1 MREVMQDVKDLF
13 DQDMTADAKKLMQQ
27 HSLGLPQMTPL
38 QGFGFV
44 LPVAILAFASVR
56 ATFLEPMQE
65 LLEFMT
71 LRDLEQHPDASLIE
85 LDAAWKRHG
94 SKAVDKQT
102 LQNFARKATADA
114 IAYAAEASMT
124 SEPESRSKS
133 AAQRAF
139 LPAHINDY
147 PRTNGGIVRVSNGM
161 GVAHQLHRGSSREG
175 VMVYANRAG
184 RRDFVS
190 IKSPGTEV
198 WLAQLQLLFCVSSK
212 KGAPNVG
219 KPVVLATSSAAGGD
233 SVLKGTQVTQG
244 LRTLQAETPLEAPPA
259 EAPGPEGGFLPSPWP
274 ELSISPTPAQD
285 GGTCVTLLDCPPD
298 LYCNFG
304 GRCSSMINSSPEGSS
319 PAMGGESCFTPDD
332 CTGFLNA
339 NVANSVCNLVGQC
352 CYGLPTNHS
361 GCRGNG
367 DCFPGLVCTY
377 TAKAAYA
384 TCMQPVAT
392 GQACGARLDGQ
403 IDAIAVCGP
412 EDTCENE
419 VCTAVLTNAPCSLR
433 ADCGSGQTCNTARE
447 CTAPIPRQG
456 NCTSSDDCA
465 FNCDCGDS
473 GLCELTSD
481 FDYGYETALCNTTDD
496 CPVPS
501 SCNSSYQ
508 CEEPFTALSS
518 APATTAPATPE
529 YQSQAQRGGACVT
542 SLDCDMYSYLYCDI
556 SGHCSPMI
564 AHYQWGGGGS
574 CFTPGDCASLLS
586 ASVANSVCNTADQC
600 SYGNQ
605 LGLYGCRGNADCFPG
620 LVCTYTAKQ
629 AYARCV
635 QPVPTGQACGPR
647 LNGQIDEIVVCG
659 PEDTCQNGVCNAVA
673 TNASCSSRAN
683 CGSGQTCNTAG
694 ECTAPVPQ
702 QGACATSD
710 DCAFNC
716 DCGKAGLCELI
727 FDFDYGWEVA
737 LCNTTVDCP
746 VPGYCDSSYR
756 CNMNSFPQGRGGCY
770 SDRDCPERGAY
781 SICDGTD
788 PATTQCSF
796 PVEAN
801 GDCDSTDQC
810 DEGLIC
816 SNAICAAAPAN
827 LPCTNSSVCAHGSI
841 CDSSGFCDLPGHP
854 GVSCV
859 LDGDC
864 GTDLCTNG
872 TCVRRIASGQTCI
885 EGDPCDFGLICR
897 ADLGSTCAFPSYA
910 GDVCQSTAVCQTG
923 LQCVSGRCTA
933 PLSFG
938 AACTQADQCASGSV
952 CNGQSVCAEA
962 IAIGGSCQATADCA
976 IQAVCSSGQCTGVS
990 AGAACVSTDQ
1000 CGNGFVCNSS
1010 SICSLPAPMYGPCGI
1025 SGDCESGLTCYSNH
1039 ACYIPS
1045 PDGSFCS
1052 VSGECQTTSFCNI
1065 TAYEW
1070 ESECTPLLSAGSKCN
1085 DNDECVSDLVCDSQN
1100 ECETPQAVGS
1110 DCNSTADCE
1119 LEDRCEQGVCAVGG
1133 LSTTCFTTEDCG
1145 NGLVC
1150 NSANTCQLPMERY
1163 SPCNASADCASF
1175 YTCRDGNAYQE
1186 QGTNVSWV
1194 PSLICDLP
1202 QADGYSCY
1210 DAVDCAARL
1219 VCTSGSMCA
1228 VGQARGATCKLSA
1241 DCVLGDRC
1249 TNMACAAGPP
1259 SGSPC
1264 TTPDDCG
1271 NGLACNHANTCQTPA
1286 GLQAPCNASADCA
1299 SYLSCQD
1306 TTVSDTFGDYWEVQA
1321 CTTPFPDGDSCGEPG
1336 KSSSVMYLPVLL
1348 VNHDSYG
1355 RATSCSCS
1363 QRSTCNSSF
1372 ACAPPLTTGEPCQQ
1386 NVDCTSDLVCSSSN
1400 ICTVGQALGASCS
1413 STADCL
1419 PGDRCT
1425 DKTCAAGAAVSSA
1438 CATSDD
1444 CGNGQACNYANTC
1457 QMPLTY
1463 NSSCNAS
1470 GDCAQPLSCSVS
1482 NGDLCLP
1489 PNQEGDTC
1497 AGSGDCSRSMV
1508 CNSSHL
1514 CSPALPAGGQ
1524 CLTLDDCAGDLVC
1537 NSQNVCADGEAVG
1550 AHCSATVDCVQQSR
1564 CSASTCIAVANQ
1576 ATCTSTASCGNG
1588 FVCNH
1593 LQQCALPQGLGMS
1606 CNITADCGY
1615 NNTCITYFSY
1625 GDWVDGGNQSYCQF
1639 LGTPGDFCD
1648 TSDECIDNAPCI
1660 ENACGGPESSPEP
1673 EKSPSPE
1680 VMPNGMPSAG
1690 SPEEP
1695 VVPSSSPSPGS
1706 NITEGDLIP
1715 VVTSRQTLSGY
1726 SPASFNLLVQQQFQT
1741 ALSSNIQALTNSSVS
1756 VTIPLF
1762 TAGANIS
1769 SVVVTTKVA
1778 FLNAQRS
1785 SAQVYVSVLTGSNSA
1800 AIFGPAF
1807 PAVTVD
1813 VASVGTSYTL
1823 SAGLP
1828 DTSGAP
1834 EATASPEVSP
1844 SPGELVYPSPPPPPP
1859 PPPPLVLAKVTSAA
1873 EVPAVASAQT
1883 LSAYTVA
1890 TFTQDV
1896 KNQFVATL
1904 TANIEK
1910 LSGSPVTVTV
1920 DSVTA
1925 GSVKIATTVAFLS
1938 GDSSSASTYTSVL
1951 KSGDVSSVF
1960 GTSFG
1965 GIAVDASSV
1974 KSATV
1979 TNPSPSSAAMAVS
1992 MSLATAA
1999 AAAIAVLLCTTVSI

>member
-1 MREVMQDVKDLF
+1 
-13 DQDMTADAKKLMQQ
+13 
-27 HSLGLPQMTPL
+27 
-38 QGFGFV
+38 
-44 LPVAILAFASVR
+44 
-56 ATFLEPMQE
+56 
-65 LLEFMT
+65 
-71 LRDLEQHPDASLIE
+71 
-85 LDAAWKRHG
+85 
-94 SKAVDKQT
+94 
-102 LQNFARKATADA
+102 
-114 IAYAAEASMT
+114 
-124 SEPESRSKS
+124 
-133 AAQRAF
+133 
-139 LPAHINDY
+139 
-147 PRTNGGIVRVSNGM
+147 
-161 GVAHQLHRGSSREG
+161 
-175 VMVYANRAG
+175 
-184 RRDFVS
+184 
-190 IKSPGTEV
+190 
-198 WLAQLQLLFCVSSK
+198 
-212 KGAPNVG
+212 
-219 KPVVLATSSAAGGD
+219 
-233 SVLKGTQVTQG
+233 
-244 LRTLQAETPLEAPPA
+244 
-259 EAPGPEGGFLPSPWP
+259 
-274 ELSISPTPAQD
+274 
-285 GGTCVTLLDCPPD
+285 
-298 LYCNFG
+298 
-304 GRCSSMINSSPEGSS
+304 
-319 PAMGGESCFTPDD
+319 
-332 CTGFLNA
+332 
-339 NVANSVCNLVGQC
+339 
-352 CYGLPTNHS
+352 
-361 GCRGNG
+361 
-367 DCFPGLVCTY
+367 
-377 TAKAAYA
+377 
-384 TCMQPVAT
+384 
-392 GQACGARLDGQ
+392 
-403 IDAIAVCGP
+403 
-412 EDTCENE
+412 
-419 VCTAVLTNAPCSLR
+419 
-433 ADCGSGQTCNTARE
+433 
-447 CTAPIPRQG
+447 
-456 NCTSSDDCA
+456 
-465 FNCDCGDS
+465 
-473 GLCELTSD
+473 
-481 FDYGYETALCNTTDD
+481 
-496 CPVPS
+496 
-501 SCNSSYQ
+501 
-508 CEEPFTALSS
+508 
-518 APATTAPATPE
+518 
-529 YQSQAQRGGACVT
+529 
-542 SLDCDMYSYLYCDI
+542 
-556 SGHCSPMI
+556 
-564 AHYQWGGGGS
+564 
-574 CFTPGDCASLLS
+574 
-586 ASVANSVCNTADQC
+586 
-600 SYGNQ
+600 
-605 LGLYGCRGNADCFPG
+605 
-620 LVCTYTAKQ
+620 
-629 AYARCV
+629 
-635 QPVPTGQACGPR
+635 
-647 LNGQIDEIVVCG
+647 
-659 PEDTCQNGVCNAVA
+659 
-673 TNASCSSRAN
+673 
-683 CGSGQTCNTAG
+683 
-694 ECTAPVPQ
+694 
-702 QGACATSD
+702 
-710 DCAFNC
+710 
-716 DCGKAGLCELI
+716 
-727 FDFDYGWEVA
+727 
-737 LCNTTVDCP
+737 
-746 VPGYCDSSYR
+746 
-756 CNMNSFPQGRGGCY
+756 MNSFPQGRGGCY

-1110 DCNSTADCE
+1110 DCNSTDKLHRAMQQRTVEMALCATQQTPASCLWNATAPAMHQLIVLASTPAE
-1119 LEDRCEQGVCAVGG
+1119 TGMPTRNKWIVLLAWYAPLAVCVPLGKLAVPHANYQ
-1133 LSTTCFTTEDCG
+1133 LT
-1145 NGLVC
+1145 VC
-1150 NSANTCQLPMERY
+1150 WEIAAQIWHVLP
-1163 SPCNASADCASF
+1163 
-1175 YTCRDGNAYQE
+1175 
-1186 QGTNVSWV
+1186 
-1194 PSLICDLP
+1194 DLP
-1202 QADGYSCY
+1202 QALL
-1210 DAVDCAARL
+1210 ARPQ
-1219 VCTSGSMCA
+1219 MI
-1228 VGQARGATCKLSA
+1228 VGMDLHAT
-1241 DCVLGDRC
+1241 
-1249 TNMACAAGPP
+1249 MP
-1259 SGSPC
+1259 
-1264 TTPDDCG
+1264 
-1271 NGLACNHANTCQTPA
+1271 TPA
-1286 GLQAPCNASADCA
+1286 RPLQACKPLAMHP
-1299 SYLSCQD
+1299 
-1306 TTVSDTFGDYWEVQA
+1306 A

-1336 KSSSVMYLPVLL
+1336 
-1348 VNHDSYG
+1348 
-1355 RATSCSCS
+1355 SCS